1 MGNGVGDLYIKATV
15 DSIIFSEIYEVKDI
29 YWYSNDGT
37 KCSGTYSTGTDGD
50 YDYIT
55 SIGTDL
61 LFPTVP
67 TGDFEL
73 SMKAYRPTTVSG
85 RALLL
90 EFGAS
95 KSDTLLCGWD
105 SGASSSTKNVRIYRR
120 SGSSN
125 TSVQNN
131 TNPDYNNGEWTDFK
145 LRFEN
150 GSVTLT
156 VGGTSVST
164 SRSSVSRI
172 GNYDSST
179 SRLSEMQIRTL

>member
-1 MGNGVGDLYIKATV
+1 MLVSERC
-15 DSIIFSEIYEVKDI
+15 SISDI

-37 KCSGTYSTGTDGD
+37 KCSGTYSTGTDGN
-50 YDYIT
+50 YHYIT

-73 SMKAYRPTTVSG
+73 SMKAYRPTTASQE

-105 SGASSSTKNVRIYRR
+105 GTASSSTARNVRIYRR
-120 SGSSN
+120 SGTSN

-150 GSVTLT
+150 GTVTLT
-156 VGGTSVST
+156 IGGTSVST